1 MRVGLNL
8 EQLVQDGVS
17 GIATYTAELA
27 RHLPQHGWEVTAFT
41 ARHPRAQVDAALEA
55 AGLTGLDP
63 VRLPLPRPALY
74 DAWHT
79 VGTAD
84 PLRRIAP
91 VDLVHAPSVAVP
103 PVRDVPLV
111 VTAHDAAPVTFPETY
126 SRRGRWFHERGF
138 AATAKRARLVIAVSE
153 FSADELATHT
163 PIRRDRIRVVPN
175 GVHLARADADEIAR
189 ARSAVGL
196 RDRPYVLWVGTLQP
210 RKNVGMLVDA
220 FERAVADGVPHTLV
234 LVGAPGWSGGGAEG
248 GDASRVTPSDAV
260 VVTGPVAPPALSG
273 LYAGADLLA
282 FPSLHE
288 GFGLPALE
296 AMAQGTAVLASDIPA
311 LREVAG
317 GAARFVAPTDVDGWH
332 RAFVELL
339 GDAATRESMGASGL
353 AHAQQYSWDTCAART
368 AAVYQE
374 ALG

>member
-1 MRVGLNL
+1 MNV

-17 GIATYTAELA
+17 GIATYTAQLVA
-27 RHLPQHGWEVTAFT
+27 HLPQHGWEVTAFT
-41 ARHPRAQVDAALEA
+41 ARHPQARVDDAMRA
-55 AGLTGLDP
+55 AGLDGLVP
-63 VRLPLPRPALY
+63 VVLPLPRPALY

-79 VGTAD
+79 VGAAD

-126 SRRGRWFHERGF
+126 TRRGRWFHERGF
-138 AATAKRARLVIAVSE
+138 AAAARRARLVIAVSE

-163 PIRRDRIRVVPN
+163 AIRREQIRVVPN
-175 GVHLARADADEIAR
+175 GVDLTRASTDATVRVR
-189 ARSAVGL
+189 ARLGL
-196 RDRPYVLWVGTLQP
+196 GDRPFVLCVGTMQP
-210 RKNVGMLVDA
+210 RKNLGTLVEA
-220 FERAVADGVPHTLV
+220 FRGAVADGVPHALV
-234 LVGAPGWSGGGAEG
+234 LVGGGGWLDPKV
-248 GDASRVTPSDAV
+248 DAAASDDWLLRPGAIGTPDLTA
-260 VVTGPVAPPALSG
+260 
-273 LYAGADLLA
+273 LYAAADLLA

-317 GAARFVAPTDVDGWH
+317 DAARFVAPTDVDGWH
-332 RAFVELL
+332 RALVKLLDDRSTLDEL
-339 GDAATRESMGASGL
+339 GASGP

-368 AAVYQE
+368 VAVYEE

>member
-1 MRVGLNL
+1 MRVGMNV

-17 GIATYTAELA
+17 GIATYTAQLA

-41 ARHPRAQVDAALEA
+41 ARHPRARVDAALQA
-55 AGLTGLDP
+55 AGLDDLEP
-63 VRLPLPRPALY
+63 VVLPLPRPALY

-79 VGTAD
+79 VGAAD

-111 VTAHDAAPVTFPETY
+111 VTAHDAAPVTFPDTY
-126 SRRGRWFHERGF
+126 TRRGRWFHERGF
-138 AATAKRARLVIAVSE
+138 AAAAKRARLVIAVSE

-163 PIRRDRIRVVPN
+163 PIRRDQIRVVPN
-175 GVHLARADADEIAR
+175 GVHLARADAGEIAR
-189 ARSAVGL
+189 SRAAAGVG
-196 RDRPYVLWVGTLQP
+196 DRPYVLWVGTLQP
-210 RKNVGMLVDA
+210 RKNVGMLVEA
-220 FERAVADGVPHTLV
+220 FERAVADGVRHALV
-234 LVGAPGWSGGGAEG
+234 LVGAQGWAGGGNGVA
-248 GDASRVTPSDAV
+248 DAARITPSETV

-273 LYAGADLLA
+273 LYAGADLFA

-296 AMAQGTAVLASDIPA
+296 AMAQGTGVLASDIPA

-317 GAARFVAPTDVDGWH
+317 DAARFVAPTDVDGWH
-332 RAFVELL
+332 RALVTLL
-339 GDAATRESMGASGL
+339 GDRSALDALGASGCT
-353 AHAQQYSWDTCAART
+353 HAQQYSWDTCAART

-374 ALG
+374 AVG

>member
-1 MRVGLNL
+1 MRVGMNI

-17 GIATYTAELA
+17 GIATYTAQLVT
-27 RHLPQHGWEVTAFT
+27 HLPQHGWEVTAFT
-41 ARHPRAQVDAALEA
+41 ARHPQSRVDDAVRA
-55 AGLTGLDP
+55 AGLDGLVP
-63 VRLPLPRPALY
+63 VVLPLPRPALY

-79 VGTAD
+79 VGAAD

-111 VTAHDAAPVTFPETY
+111 VTAHDAAPVTFPETFT
-126 SRRGRWFHERGF
+126 RRGRWFHDRGF
-138 AATAKRARLVIAVSE
+138 AAAAKRARLVIAVSE
-153 FSADELATHT
+153 FSAEELVTNT
-163 PIRRDRIRVVPN
+163 PIRREQIRVVPN
-175 GVHLARADADEIAR
+175 GVQLVRADEAAIAR
-189 ARSAVGL
+189 ARTSVGVG
-196 RDRPYVLWVGTLQP
+196 DRPYVLWVGTLQP
-210 RKNVGMLVDA
+210 RKNVGVLVDA
-220 FERAVADGVPHTLV
+220 FQRAVADGVRHTLV
-234 LVGAPGWSGGGAEG
+234 LVGAQGWSGD
-248 GDASRVTPSDAV
+248 GDATPVTPSDSVIVA
-260 VVTGPVAPPALSG
+260 GPVAPRGLSG

-317 GAARFVAPTDVDGWH
+317 DAARFVAPTDVDGWQ
-332 RAFVELL
+332 RALVELL
-339 GDAATRESMGASGL
+339 GDRAALDELGAAGH

-368 AAVYQE
+368 VAVYEE
-374 ALG
+374 ALS